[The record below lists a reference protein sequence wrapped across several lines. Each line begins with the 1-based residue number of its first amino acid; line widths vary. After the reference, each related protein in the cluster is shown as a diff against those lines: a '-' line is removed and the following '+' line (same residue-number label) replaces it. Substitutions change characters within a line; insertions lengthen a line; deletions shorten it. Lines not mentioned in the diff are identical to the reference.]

1 MLMGLQEAD
10 HLAEGSLLGA
20 GEVLNRHAHN
30 RSLSRK
36 CMANNVG
43 EVQRHSHKEGEDT
56 MHADGGEDKCRRRPL
71 DLVPLY
77 LHNTSRMFAA
87 RPFVFLMDL
96 LCLYTVG
103 VAVIAFAVEGDR
115 FECKHLEVLE

>member
-10 HLAEGSLLGA
+10 HLAEGSLGVE
-20 GEVLNRHAHN
+20 EVLNRHAHN
-30 RSLSRK
+30 RSLSFK

-43 EVQRHSHKEGEDT
+43 EVQRHSHKEGEDS
-56 MHADGGEDKCRRRPL
+56 MRADAGEDKCRRRPL

-87 RPFVFLMDL
+87 LPFVFLMYL
-96 LCLYTVG
+96 LCSCTVG
-103 VAVIAFAVEGDR
+103 VAFAVEGDR
-115 FECKHLEVLE
+115 FLVECKHSEVLE